1 MGVSAEI
8 PRYRDTDGA
17 PLKSSFSFL
26 IYFVDGGEYGE
37 YGTQCKRSV
46 LFNVT
51 IHD

>member
-1 MGVSAEI
+1 MQLLATEI

-37 YGTQCKRSV
+37 YGEYGTQCKRSV
-46 LFNVT
+46 L
-51 IHD
+51 I